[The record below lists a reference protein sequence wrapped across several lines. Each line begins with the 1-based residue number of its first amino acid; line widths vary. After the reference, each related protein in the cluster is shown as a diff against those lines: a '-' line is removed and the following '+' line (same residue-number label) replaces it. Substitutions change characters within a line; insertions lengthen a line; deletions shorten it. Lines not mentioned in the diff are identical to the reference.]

1 MQGAALGMLL
11 MVLTTGSSRQF
22 SQFESCA
29 ATFQFNKLNVS
40 KCDVSQQITVVDGRY
55 MLDIVVGERVEFI
68 I

>member
-1 MQGAALGMLL
+1 VFSLQFTVVVLL
-11 MVLTTGSSRQF
+11 LWFVVAFRSFVLLWLSIQI
-22 SQFESCA
+22 
-29 ATFQFNKLNVS
+29 S